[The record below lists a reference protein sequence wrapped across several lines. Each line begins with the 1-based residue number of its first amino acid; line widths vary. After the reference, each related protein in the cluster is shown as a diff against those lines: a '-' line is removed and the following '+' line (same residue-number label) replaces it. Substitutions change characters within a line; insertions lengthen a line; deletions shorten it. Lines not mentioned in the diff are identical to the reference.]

1 MSCVY
6 NCCHGNEGHLTI
18 KLLKSEIFLNNLS
31 LTNQTCVNMDQ
42 GQSTAGIANLITEA
56 NGFNAGGVKLGV
68 IFFDRY
74 MYIYPSVGKLLSLLS
89 FIITTM
95 L

>member
-1 MSCVY
+1 
-6 NCCHGNEGHLTI
+6 
-18 KLLKSEIFLNNLS
+18 
-31 LTNQTCVNMDQ
+31 MDQ

-95 L
+95 LWISPAQAINRSAEEEADN